1 MIITGGYKKCDI
13 GQFSTSIIPSYETI
27 KDIMA
32 PLCRFKKQKNE
43 FDFYKDYNKG
53 SNAPIYV
60 VYKDFH
66 FNPEYRKSL
75 LDMSKSNKERLVYHS
90 KWTKINTMEYISIS
104 YEDYIEY
111 ENDFK

>member
-13 GQFSTSIIPSYETI
+13 GQFSTSILPLYKTI

-43 FDFYKDYNKG
+43 FDFYKDYNK
-53 SNAPIYV
+53 SLNAPIYL

-66 FNPEYRKSL
+66 FKPEYRKSL
-75 LDMSKSNKERLVYHS
+75 FDMSKANRTILEDYCKNEELV
-90 KWTKINTMEYISIS
+90 TMENISIS
-104 YEDYIEY
+104 YVDYIEY

>member
-13 GQFSTSIIPSYETI
+13 GQYSTSIIPSYKTI
-27 KDIMA
+27 NNIPA

-43 FDFYKDYNKG
+43 FDFYKDYL
-53 SNAPIYV
+53 NAPIYV

-75 LDMSKSNKERLVYHS
+75 FDMSKSNKERLVYHS
-90 KWTKINTMEYISIS
+90 KWSKINTMEYISIS
-104 YEDYIEY
+104 LT
-111 ENDFK
+111 K